1 MEKRIN
7 EKIKQLKKA
16 IATYVVLMMIAT
28 FISINVLE
36 AHLHIFYLPLTLVFV
51 IYVIRLFFIG
61 RKIKRL
67 NTKKQT
73 ITESLIIEK

>member
-16 IATYVVLMMIAT
+16 IATYVVLMMIAA
-28 FISINVLE
+28 FISINVVE
-36 AHLHIFYLPLTLVFV
+36 AHLHIFYLPLTLVFM

-61 RKIKRL
+61 RKINRL
-67 NTKKQT
+67 NIKKQT
-73 ITESLIIEK
+73 ITESLLIEK